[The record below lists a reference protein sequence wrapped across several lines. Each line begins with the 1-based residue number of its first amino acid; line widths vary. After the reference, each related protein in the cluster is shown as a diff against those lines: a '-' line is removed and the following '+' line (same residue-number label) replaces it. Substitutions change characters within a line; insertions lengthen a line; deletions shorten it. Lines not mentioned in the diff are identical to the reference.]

1 MSANTEREI
10 RLTEI
15 PTELRNLRAEI
26 ERWREA
32 HALALTRAGELE
44 RQFKAAVEARDA
56 ARKTVDDL
64 TDHCDAQAR
73 RIASLELDCQAH
85 VTVSDDWRRRA
96 QANFSR
102 ADKLAEWIEQQAKDC
117 DYSPSDLSDLL
128 LSAGVEC
135 RSCDGAGFIRDED
148 FIGDPGSAYGYRT
161 RDVTDEC
168 DTCHGIGKV
177 LR

>member
-1 MSANTEREI
+1 
-10 RLTEI
+10 
-15 PTELRNLRAEI
+15 
-26 ERWREA
+26 
-32 HALALTRAGELE
+32 LTRAGEIE
-44 RQFKAAVEARDA
+44 RQLKAAIEARDA
-56 ARKTVDDL
+56 ARKTCDDL
-64 TDHCDAQAR
+64 TDHCEAQGR

-85 VTVSDDWRRRA
+85 VTVCDDWRRRA